1 MPGELLV
8 GGPRFAAGLFNGPE
22 FTAQLP
28 INDQLALQRGR
39 HGERNGMVQRNHRA
53 SFHPANQLES
63 TGLTAG
69 NKQINPCGVR
79 TNLTKVAQ
87 KSCCASQSQR
97 SGGVLPPIVPGGLEK
112 SVTAIFKSTLGDEY
126 PNPDDGRFLEGNHS
140 TLLVRLQAR
149 IREKL
154 NIAPPVSQF
163 IKEPTVAAV
172 CTYIRQ
178 NRGCAVSNAVENT
191 IDWSSETKLPT
202 NPRYIPR
209 YSNPRVDR
217 DDITRILVTGA
228 ELSVGLFLLAE
239 ILVSKRDVVVYVL
252 GSLKPLSTDDL
263 MDLLE
268 NHGLVGISSNGHLDR
283 DDVLSR
289 VRCVYGC
296 LSKPRLG
303 LSESDFREL
312 GREVQTIYHLGGH
325 VCLLKTYTQLKSINA
340 TPILDL
346 IQLAGTGEHLSEI
359 HYLSSWSV
367 GHLQSWSLV
376 SRNLNTWVATEG
388 AMSHFQPPAE
398 NQHGYFKS
406 LWVAEALLCSAASRG
421 FPVTITRASAVTIP
435 RHGSLTSTGDELAL
449 RMILAMVDSGKI
461 PTVGSPKQP
470 RFVIDL
476 VPVDYLVRGL
486 FTLTSER
493 VAVEFRSVS
502 RDKPLFYHIS
512 NPKPLELRDLSD
524 VVTALS
530 GDGRKIEMVSLES
543 WMQTIATQEKK
554 ANGTT
559 EVLWATILREYL
571 GMGHVMFSLDS
582 GNTHE
587 SLEDLLPGF
596 SEQCPQVDVAM
607 LERLL
612 GGLRRVER
620 V

>member
-1 MPGELLV
+1 MPGELAV
-8 GGPRFAAGLFNGPE
+8 GGPRFTTGLFNGPMS
-22 FTAQLP
+22 TARLP
-28 INDQLALQRGR
+28 IDDQLAFQRGR
-39 HGERNGMVQRNHRA
+39 HGEQNGMVQRNHRF
-53 SFHPANQLES
+53 SFHPAGQLES
-63 TGLTAG
+63 TGLTARH
-69 NKQINPCGVR
+69 KQINPRVVR
-79 TNLTKVAQ
+79 TNLTKVEQ
-87 KSCCASQSQR
+87 KSCCASQPQS
-97 SGGVLPPIVPGGLEK
+97 SGGAFSKNGPEGLEK
-112 SVTAIFKSTLGDEY
+112 SVTAIFNSTLGDKY

-140 TLLVRLQAR
+140 ILLVRLQAR

-163 IKEPTVAAV
+163 IEEPTVAAV

-178 NRGCAVSNAVENT
+178 NKGCAASNTEDTT
-191 IDWSSETKLPT
+191 IDWSLETKLPT
-202 NPRYIPR
+202 NPRYIPQ
-209 YSNPRVDR
+209 YSIPRVDR
-217 DDITRILVTGA
+217 DDINRILVTGA

-239 ILVSKRDVVVYVL
+239 ILVSKRDAVVYVL

-303 LSESDFREL
+303 LNRSEFLEL

-325 VCLLKTYTQLKSINA
+325 VCLLKTYTQLKSVNV

-376 SRNLNTWVATEG
+376 SPNLNTWVATEDD
-388 AMSHFQPPAE
+388 MSHFQPPAE

-406 LWVAEALLCSAASRG
+406 LWVVEALLCSAASRG
-421 FPVTITRASAVTIP
+421 FPVTITRASAVTNLW
-435 RHGSLTSTGDELAL
+435 HGSLMSTGDEFAL
-449 RMILAMVDSGKI
+449 RMILAMVDSGMI

-470 RFVIDL
+470 QLAVDL

-493 VAVEFRSVS
+493 AAVESCSIS

-524 VVTALS
+524 VMKALS
-530 GDGRKIEMVSLES
+530 GDGREMEIVSLER
-543 WMQTIATQEKK
+543 WMQTLAAQEKK
-554 ANGTT
+554 ANGAT

-571 GMGHVMFSLDS
+571 GMGHVMFPLDS
-582 GNTHE
+582 GTTDE

-596 SEQCPQVDVAM
+596 SEQCPPVNVAM